1 LASEKKFELNP
12 TVKIGSEEVGAGM
25 PLAFIAGPCVIE
37 SAAHARKMAQALS
50 KAAKSAGVP
59 YIFKASYDKANR
71 TSVTTYRGP
80 GTDEGLAI
88 LKSIKDD
95 FGLPVLTDVHTAQ
108 EAEKAGEIVDC
119 LQIPAMLCRQTDLV
133 QAAVRTGKP
142 VNVKKGQFLAPWD
155 ARNILGKIVE
165 AGGKEAM
172 LTERGV
178 SFGYNRLVSDMT
190 SLVVMR
196 EFGVPLVFDAT
207 HSVQMPGGQGAS
219 SGGNREFVAPLAR
232 AAVAVG
238 VDVLFLE
245 VHDNPDQALSD
256 GPNSLRLEDFEPLA
270 RKLAAISES
279 AKQE

>member
-1 LASEKKFELNP
+1 MASEKTSQLNP
-12 TVKIGSEEVGAGM
+12 TVKIGAVEAGAGK

-37 SAAHARKMAQALS
+37 SADHARKMAQALS
-50 KAAKSAGVP
+50 EAAKSVGVP

-71 TSVTTYRGP
+71 TSVSSYRGP
-80 GTDEGLAI
+80 GPDEGLAI
-88 LKSIKDD
+88 LKSNKDAFD
-95 FGLPVLTDVHTAQ
+95 VHVLTDVHTAEQ
-108 EAEKAGEIVDC
+108 AGKAGEIVDC
-119 LQIPAMLCRQTDLV
+119 LQIPALLCRQTDLV

-155 ARNILGKIVE
+155 ARNILGKIAE
-165 AGGKEAM
+165 DGGKEAM

-190 SLVVMR
+190 SLVVMK
-196 EFGVPLVFDAT
+196 EFGVPIVFDAT

-219 SGGNREFVAPLAR
+219 SGGNRDFVAPLAR

-238 VDVLFLE
+238 IDVVFLE
-245 VHDNPDQALSD
+245 VHDNPDEAFCD

-270 RKLAAISES
+270 RKLVAISES
-279 AKQE
+279 SK

>member
-1 LASEKKFELNP
+1 MASEKISQLNP
-12 TVKIGSEEVGAGM
+12 TVKIGSVEVGAGK

-37 SAAHARKMAQALS
+37 SAEHARKMAQALS
-50 KAAKSAGVP
+50 EAAKSAGVP

-71 TSVTTYRGP
+71 TSTSGFRGP
-80 GTDEGLAI
+80 GPDEGLAI

-95 FGLPVLTDVHTAQ
+95 FGLPVLTDVHSAE
-108 EAEKAGEIVDC
+108 EAEKAGEVVDC
-119 LQIPAMLCRQTDLV
+119 IQIPALLSRQTDLLR
-133 QAAVRTGKP
+133 AAVRTGKP

-155 ARNILGKIVE
+155 AKNILGKIAE
-165 AGGKEAM
+165 EGGKNAL

-190 SLVVMR
+190 SLVIMGR
-196 EFGVPLVFDAT
+196 FGVPIVFDAT
-207 HSVQMPGGQGAS
+207 HSVQMPGGLGTS

-238 VDVLFLE
+238 IDVLFLE
-245 VHDNPDQALSD
+245 VHDNPEQAFCD

-270 RKLAAISES
+270 RKLTAISES
-279 AKQE
+279 AK